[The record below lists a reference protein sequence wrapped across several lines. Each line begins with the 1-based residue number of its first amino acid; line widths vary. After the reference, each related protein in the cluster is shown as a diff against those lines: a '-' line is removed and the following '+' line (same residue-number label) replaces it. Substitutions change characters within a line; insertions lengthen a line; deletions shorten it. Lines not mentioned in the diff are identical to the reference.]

1 MAPFRQRGHR
11 WRRMDMGTPGVVGK
25 ACTKIQDTPFWPATP
40 GFRARINRQPMYN
53 SKHAKVHQMT
63 RRSLLL
69 GAVGAGTTAVAYPC
83 FYEPRWLEAT
93 ERRVRLPRA
102 PLASPIRVLHLADLH
117 ASLVVPLP
125 SRLPVLLALVTLATG
140 ELALS
145 YTARSVSPSSPL
157 SHREDELPLA
167 LRVAPTFAVL
177 GNHDG
182 GSWARYRRGN
192 SDHTFVERM
201 LEEGGVRLLHNRSE
215 RVVVRNE
222 RLTLVGVGDLWSQ
235 EIDGC
240 KAFAGVQSE
249 EPVVLLAHNPDSKDS
264 LRLFPWDLM
273 LSGHTHGGQVIV
285 TFDGARYAPV
295 ADKRYIAGL
304 KPWGWRQIHVTR
316 GVGNVGGVR
325 FRCRP
330 EVSSL
335 SIG

>member
-1 MAPFRQRGHR
+1 
-11 WRRMDMGTPGVVGK
+11 
-25 ACTKIQDTPFWPATP
+25 
-40 GFRARINRQPMYN
+40 
-53 SKHAKVHQMT
+53 MT

-117 ASLVVPLP
+117 ASLVVPMSLIQNAITLGLNERP
-125 SRLPVLLALVTLATG
+125 DLICLTGDFITFRYDFDSRAYVNALKR
-140 ELALS
+140 LS
-145 YTARSVSPSSPL
+145 A
-157 SHREDELPLA
+157 
-167 LRVAPTFAVL
+167 VAPTFAVL